1 MIPVPYVV
9 IMAGWTV
16 AEVGRQP
23 WIVYNLM
30 RTSDAV
36 SPVPSQSVLVSF
48 LAFLAIYTILGII
61 DIWLLRKFARKGPE
75 PANTAEEA

>member
-1 MIPVPYVV
+1 
-9 IMAGWTV
+9 
-16 AEVGRQP
+16 
-23 WIVYNLM
+23 M

-36 SPVPSQSVLVSF
+36 SPVPAQSVLVSF
-48 LAFLAIYTILGII
+48 LAFLAIYTVLGIA

>member
-1 MIPVPYVV
+1 
-9 IMAGWTV
+9 
-16 AEVGRQP
+16 
-23 WIVYNLM
+23 M

-36 SPVPSQSVLVSF
+36 SPGRAQSVLVFF
-48 LAFLAIYTILGII
+48 LAFLAIYTGLGIV

>member
-1 MIPVPYVV
+1 
-9 IMAGWTV
+9 V

-36 SPVPSQSVLVSF
+36 SPVPASSVLISF
-48 LAFLAIYTILGII
+48 FAFLAIYTLLGVV

-75 PANTAEEA
+75 PVTPAEEA